1 MNTDSLALDF
11 KSATLY
17 AVRVVLHSGDLERL
31 TQALDRRM
39 ADAGS
44 FFENEPVVIDASRV
58 AEPLDWAGIVAA
70 LRGHNLPPIGVV
82 AEGDNLRAAQAAG
95 LAPVELSMATPR
107 AAPQQEAAVAAAAE
121 AAKDAPV
128 PGQPAAGLTTGTATS
143 SDATQDAADGAAAV
157 QGDLPLA
164 QAAASGTD
172 TPAGGTV
179 GPGSATQGDGQDA
192 ANGKPGAAVGNG
204 TAPGHGTANGNG
216 NGNGDGDGSANGN
229 DNGKVNDAAGNVAPG
244 APAGQP
250 MPTREAPQTSESAA
264 PTPVHPHSSSALV
277 ITRPLRSGQRVYA
290 RHTDLVVIGMVS
302 QGAEVIA
309 DGNVHIYG
317 PLRGKAM
324 AGARGD
330 TSARVFTTHMDA
342 ELLAVAGV
350 YRVVEDRLDE
360 AVHGKP
366 ALVRLDGDTLR
377 IEALKA

>member
-1 MNTDSLALDF
+1 MNTESLALDF

-17 AVRVVLHSGDLERL
+17 AIRVVLHSADPERL
-31 TQALDRRM
+31 NAALAKRM

-58 AEPLDWAGIVAA
+58 EEKIDWTALVAA

-82 AEGDNLRAAQAAG
+82 AEGANLQAAREAG
-95 LAPVELSMATPR
+95 LTPVELSTPAARPAPVVDTAPPNDVATP
-107 AAPQQEAAVAAAAE
+107 
-121 AAKDAPV
+121 V
-128 PGQPAAGLTTGTATS
+128 PSVP
-143 SDATQDAADGAAAV
+143 AAAV
-157 QGDLPLA
+157 EIAPAPTDTSAQAAPAPASDAAAQDKPAADEAADA
-164 QAAASGTD
+164 QAAA
-172 TPAGGTV
+172 PA
-179 GPGSATQGDGQDA
+179 
-192 ANGKPGAAVGNG
+192 
-204 TAPGHGTANGNG
+204 
-216 NGNGDGDGSANGN
+216 
-229 DNGKVNDAAGNVAPG
+229 
-244 APAGQP
+244 
-250 MPTREAPQTSESAA
+250 AA
-264 PTPVHPHSSSALV
+264 PDADPLPARAASSTTSAPSPTAAAPHSSSALV

-309 DGNVHIYG
+309 DGNVHVYG

-330 TSARVFTTHMDA
+330 TSARIFTTHLDA

-350 YRVVEDRLDE
+350 YRVVEDKLDRTLQNQ
-360 AVHGKP
+360 P